1 MRRRHDPAVDLWEPL
16 SVAAVSSLIDGTSAW
31 LSGGVGIDHWLGRV
45 TRAHGDVDVSVTRRD
60 RAAFLAGLPS
70 SLRPFAAQDG
80 WLTPL
85 DELGPDD
92 AGPDDAGTDDAGP
105 DNVWCRDQR
114 SGRWVLQVNAED
126 GDDTTWAYRRD
137 PSVVLPWP
145 RAVLVVAG
153 VRTVAPE
160 VQLLWKSRAPRPVD
174 ESDRR
179 NVLDR
184 LDADAR
190 TWLQRSIRTAH
201 PGSPWAIATDDQVPP
216 AR

>member
-1 MRRRHDPAVDLWEPL
+1 MRRRHDPAVDVWEPL
-16 SVAAVSSLIDGTSAW
+16 SVDAVSSLIDGTSAW

-45 TRAHGDVDVSVTRRD
+45 TRQHGDVDVSVSRRD
-60 RAAFLAGLPS
+60 HAAFLASLPD

-85 DELGPDD
+85 DELGPDH
-92 AGPDDAGTDDAGP
+92 AGPDDAGP

-126 GDDTTWAYRRD
+126 GDATSWVYRRD
-137 PSVVLPWP
+137 RSVVLPWP
-145 RAVLVVAG
+145 RAVLVVEG

-160 VQLLWKSRAPRPVD
+160 VQLLWKSHEPRPVD
-174 ESDRR
+174 ESDRQQ
-179 NVLDR
+179 VLHR
-184 LDADAR
+184 LDTDAR
-190 TWLQRSIRTAH
+190 TWLRRAIRAAH
-201 PGSPWAIATDDQVPP
+201 PDSPWGIAADDQVPP